1 MGGRDVFRILGSLL
15 ALVGAVLILI
25 PLLRAHLNENAPAE
39 LDVRVC
45 RGEHEARCPRHKFF
59 VGCGSITEW
68 TQKRCLEFRIV
79 DVSYVEG
86 GRCGYVIANVTCK
99 VGSTSPR

>member
-15 ALVGAVLILI
+15 ALVSAVFILV
-25 PLLRAHLNENAPAE
+25 PLLKAHLIEIAPNQ
-39 LDVRVC
+39 LNVQVC
-45 RGEHEARCPRHKFF
+45 RGEHEGRCPRHNFF

-68 TQKRCLEFRIV
+68 TQKRCLEFSIV
-79 DVSYVEG
+79 DVSYVVG
-86 GRCGYVIANVTCK
+86 GSCGYVIANVTCK